1 MVIITYTNLNRLNQS
16 LWPGEQINN
25 DYVKKYNLKLHYYG
39 LGYGIEFSNK
49 KQELLFR
56 LKYSEYL

>member
-25 DYVKKYNLKLHYYG
+25 EYVKKYNLTLRYHG
-39 LGYGIEFSNK
+39 LGFTIEFPDK